1 MYLIWGWYIGCA
13 CHFPQDQQSYY
24 HEDQLPNKKYKI
36 GQDLQKVNMVMEKLK
51 THEES
56 DAVVFKDVKAEV
68 DWAEGINQ
76 GALKRLFLQ
85 FG

>member
-1 MYLIWGWYIGCA
+1 
-13 CHFPQDQQSYY
+13 
-24 HEDQLPNKKYKI
+24 
-36 GQDLQKVNMVMEKLK
+36 MEKLK